1 MNLKRSDV
9 AVRITYYTSGGP
21 RIQLIGPR
29 ENVIASVSGTSRES
43 SETGRRSPGE
53 FPSYSFIR
61 VGEIEEVIEQR
72 SPGPILYIAE
82 KVPASEADRVAVLRQ
97 ELQVKLAKKDT
108 PEAADFKELTE
119 LALQSREYAVASSL
133 ASERLGIVRRRGCE
147 CSDDVHRAN
156 IVLGLAAVR
165 QGQMEDAKLY
175 LTAAGHVGS
184 SPALSTFGPNMQLV
198 KELLEHGERNSVTAY
213 FDACG
218 SFWSSGRKHLTEWK
232 QQVSRGEVP
241 NFGANVLY

>member
-1 MNLKRSDV
+1 
-9 AVRITYYTSGGP
+9 VRITYYTSSGP

-29 ENVIASVSGTSRES
+29 GDVIASVSGTHRWS
-43 SETGRRSPGE
+43 SETERRGFSDRPT
-53 FPSYSFIR
+53 YSFIK

-72 SPGPILYIAE
+72 SSGPILYIAE
-82 KVPASEADRVAVLRQ
+82 KVAVSERDRVAVLRQ

-119 LALQSREYAVASSL
+119 LALQAKEYAVASSL
-133 ASERLGIVRRRGCE
+133 ASKRLGVIRTRRCE

-165 QGQMEDAKLY
+165 QAHIEDAKSY

-184 SPALSTFGPNMQLV
+184 SPVLSTFGPNMQLA
-198 KELLEHGERNSVTAY
+198 KELLEHGERDTVTAY

-218 SFWSSGRKHLTEWK
+218 AFWSSGR
-232 QQVSRGEVP
+232 G
-241 NFGANVLY
+241 